1 MRDDLELLFNS
12 LIKFQDEKIEY
23 LEKIL
28 NIELQIKNLL
38 EKKAD
43 IDFEK
48 IIEFENEMIKKI
60 NLLDFNRTSTIR
72 DIRQKGGLDPESDR
86 SHSIAKTEP
95 LFNKF
100 TSIKNR
106 EKELLVDINKI
117 KSSNIKEMERILG
130 ETQKEADEIGRIDR
144 IKTLLTKYLRSS

>member
-12 LIKFQDEKIEY
+12 LIRFQYEKIEY

-28 NIELQIKNLL
+28 NIELQIKNIL
-38 EKKAD
+38 EKKTD

-48 IIEFENEMIKKI
+48 IIEFENEIINKI
-60 NLLDFNRTSTIR
+60 NLLDFDITSTTG
-72 DIRQKGGLDPESDR
+72 DIRQRGGIDPDTDR
-86 SHSIAKTEP
+86 SRSLAKTEP

-100 TSIKNR
+100 TIIKNR

-117 KSSNIKEMERILG
+117 KSCNIKEMERILR
-130 ETQKEADEIGRIDR
+130 ETLKEADEIGRIDR
-144 IKTLLTKYLRSS
+144 IKMLLAKYLRSS